1 MFVYEVVD
9 LFENGKAK
17 VKYLEQVVKEG
28 GNRYRVYKEG
38 EKAQVR
44 YVIFPLFVVCKD
56 VSHKTLL
63 FYSFFL
69 NKFLTL
75 KLREIA
81 TGHETWCE
89 YNTRVNTRLSV
100 ARQELERS
108 QQAEVI
114 EVDADF
120 TDINE
125 LFEKKGRGKHM
136 LELEFLPTTTEGVTE
151 PSPRLGKPIR
161 VWVWKHKTTE
171 AEIRRYPTH
180 SGKGWDT
187 GVLSRYLRSLKVS
200 LHKVAYERAQRIL
213 SLNSK
218 MIESVATESMIEKP
232 ILKREDLLKQWV
244 SLSVLFFLFVLQNN
258 STGFL
263 LSLLSS
269 LRHSHHLSC
278 RLIVGPRY
286 YVLH

>member
-1 MFVYEVVD
+1 
-9 LFENGKAK
+9 
-17 VKYLEQVVKEG
+17 
-28 GNRYRVYKEG
+28 
-38 EKAQVR
+38 
-44 YVIFPLFVVCKD
+44 
-56 VSHKTLL
+56 
-63 FYSFFL
+63 
-69 NKFLTL
+69 
-75 KLREIA
+75 
-81 TGHETWCE
+81 
-89 YNTRVNTRLSV
+89 VNTRLSV

-114 EVDADF
+114 EVDADL

-136 LELEFLPTTTEGVTE
+136 LELDFLPTTTEGVTE

-171 AEIRRYPTH
+171 AEIRRYPTY

-218 MIESVATESMIEKP
+218 IIESGATESMIEKP
-232 ILKREDLLKQWV
+232 IMKREDLLKQWV
-244 SLSVLFFLFVLQNN
+244 SLSSLLFFWFVLQNN
-258 STGFL
+258 SSGFL

-269 LRHSHHLSC
+269 FCHSRHRSC
-278 RLIVGPRY
+278 RRIVGPCY